1 VRFDPKQRRYINEQG
16 HPLSPAQ
23 VRKEVNDYI
32 TGEKEQTQ
40 AKAQQLLNG
49 NISLTSFFMYLKTRV
64 EAWHEVAGSIAY
76 GGKAQLDPE
85 RRARIK
91 AKTDSE
97 LKYLREFQKQAKAS
111 FEAARKIA
119 SSVAS
124 QLEAEPI
131 KSFSGKLT
139 VSMRAKIQ
147 KRVFEDLLEANP
159 SEAEQV
165 TRNAVN
171 AVLEGIEA
179 RLIAESI
186 SVATDQAAD
195 LIGGTIPTR
204 AGMYADAAYSTFQ
217 NNEAAREFD
226 SGVRLG
232 RRVCEE
238 DGSSCDECVDAAD
251 TFFAPLDELPEI
263 GSLQCINNCRCFF
276 EYAEPDAL
284 TLNAQP
290 LVDRLS
296 AEMVQ

>member
-1 VRFDPKQRRYINEQG
+1 MRFDTQKRRYVNEQG
-16 HPLSPAQ
+16 RALFPSQ

-32 TGEKEQTQ
+32 TGEKEKTQ
-40 AKAQQLLNG
+40 AKAQQLLKG
-49 NISLTSFFMYLKTRV
+49 NISLTSFFVYLKTRV

-91 AKTDSE
+91 AKIDSE

-119 SSVAS
+119 SQVADSV
-124 QLEAEPI
+124 EAHPL
-131 KSFSGKLT
+131 KSFTGKLT
-139 VSMRAKIQ
+139 VTMRAKIE
-147 KRVFEDLLEANP
+147 KKVFEELLEANP

-186 SVATDQAAD
+186 SVAADEAAD
-195 LIGGTIPTR
+195 LIGATIPSR
-204 AGMYADAAYSTFQ
+204 AAMYADAAYSTYQ

-226 SGVRLG
+226 SGVRLA
-232 RRVCEE
+232 RRISEE
-238 DGSSCDECVDAAD
+238 DDQSCEDCVAAAD

-263 GSLQCINNCRCFF
+263 GSLQCLNNCRCYF

-290 LVDRLS
+290 LIDRLS
-296 AEMVQ
+296 AEVQ